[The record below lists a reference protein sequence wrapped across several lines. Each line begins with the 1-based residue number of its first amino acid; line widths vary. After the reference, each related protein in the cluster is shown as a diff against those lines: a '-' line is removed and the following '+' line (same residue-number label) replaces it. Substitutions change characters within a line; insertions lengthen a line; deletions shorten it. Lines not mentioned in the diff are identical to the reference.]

1 MSLRLPSEI
10 VAEEVMPTLRA
21 MLATALAD
29 HGLTQTEIADH
40 LGVTQAAVSTYVSG
54 QIQTADPIRADPRTI
69 DMVDR
74 VSQGLTDGEME
85 EFDALAEI
93 LALIHEFED
102 RGPICELHEA
112 EMPALQGLGCDLC
125 VRGVDAELSAERAVL
140 SDVRTAARSLAA
152 GPGIADLIPNVGT
165 NIGMGMADASSVVDV
180 AAIPGRIYVIGDR
193 VEVPANPEFG
203 ASRHVATAVLA
214 AMAVDPTMRGA
225 LNLAT
230 DERLLHA
237 ARDHGLAPVEFDPDY
252 EDRQDRLTAMFESR
266 DEIPSIIYH
275 RGDFGIEPILYILA
289 SSATEAAEL
298 VKTLLA
304 HD

>member
-10 VAEEVMPTLRA
+10 VAEQVVPTLRA
-21 MLATALAD
+21 MLAMALVDA
-29 HGLTQTEIADH
+29 GLTQTEIADH

-54 QIQTADPIRADPRTI
+54 QVETAEPIRADPRTT
-69 DMVDR
+69 DMVTR
-74 VSQGLTDGEME
+74 VSQGLASGEMDD
-85 EFDALAEI
+85 FDALTEV

-112 EMPALQGLGCDLC
+112 AMPSLQGLGCDLC

-140 SDVRTAARSLAA
+140 SDVRAAARSLATI
-152 GPGIADLIPNVGT
+152 PGIADLIPNVGT
-165 NIGMGMADASSVVDV
+165 NIGMGLPDATSVADVG
-180 AAIPGRIYVIGDR
+180 AIPGRIYVIGDR

-230 DERLLHA
+230 DERLLDG
-237 ARDHGLAPVEFDPDY
+237 ARDHGLDPVEFDPAY
-252 EDRQDRLTAMFESR
+252 EDRRDRLRDLFEAR
-266 DEIPSIIYH
+266 EEIPSLIYH
-275 RGDFGIEPILYILA
+275 RGDFGIEPILYVLA
-289 SSATEAAEL
+289 PSATDAAEL
-298 VKTLLA
+298 VTTLLA
-304 HD
+304 D